1 MSTSSSDPFAALPVL
16 SFGELLSA
24 PAADVRWLWEGYLA
38 AGKMTLLTSQ
48 WKMGKTT
55 LLSVLLAKMRAGGEL
70 AGQRVAPAR
79 AALVTEEPP
88 DYWAERGRRLGLG
101 PDQWLLSQPF
111 RGKPTPDEWRLLIG
125 LLGRLRAEKG
135 LDLVAIDPLAT
146 FLPGRDENNAGVM
159 LAALLPLKELTA
171 AGAAVLVL
179 HHPSKRAAPEGQAA
193 RGSGALSA
201 HADILL
207 ELRPDPHGGDADR
220 RRRLLGLSR
229 FRQTPRQAVIELNAE
244 GTDYRW
250 LGDVAEEAYR
260 GSWEVL
266 RTVLLGASGRM
277 TRHEILADWPA
288 VEVKPD
294 EKTLWRWLER
304 AVAEGKVL
312 RKGTGLRNS
321 PFRYWLPEAERRW
334 KKSSFYVGDLPDLDE
349 MDGVDNGAEPL
360 LPPGLRPR
368 EGKDG

>member
-1 MSTSSSDPFAALPVL
+1 MSDSPLDPVADLPVL
-16 SFGELLSA
+16 ALGELLSA
-24 PAADVRWLWEGYLA
+24 PAVAVSWLWDGYLA

-70 AGQRVAPAR
+70 AGRPVAAAR
-79 AALVTEEPP
+79 AAVVTEEGA
-88 DYWAERGRRLGLG
+88 DYWVERGRRLGLG
-101 PDQWLLSQPF
+101 PDLWLLCQPF
-111 RGKPTPDEWRLLIG
+111 RGKPTPAAWRGLIA
-125 LLGRLRAEKG
+125 LLGRLRVEKG
-135 LDLVAIDPLAT
+135 LDLVVIDPLAP

-159 LAALLPLKELTA
+159 LAALLPLKALTA
-171 AGAAVLVL
+171 AGVAVLVL
-179 HHPSKRAAPEGQAA
+179 HHPSKRPAPEGQAA

-201 HADILL
+201 HADVLI

-220 RRRLLGLSR
+220 RRRLTALSR
-229 FRQTPRQAVIELNAE
+229 FRATPRHAVIELNGA

-266 RTVLLGASGRM
+266 RTVLLGAAGKL
-277 TRHEILADWPA
+277 TRQEILQDWPA

-304 AVAEGKVL
+304 AVAEGQVL
-312 RKGTGLRNS
+312 RTGTGRRDS
-321 PFRYWLPEAERRW
+321 PFRYWLPEAEARWRR
-334 KKSSFYVGDLPDLDE
+334 SCFYLEDLPDLDE
-349 MDGVDNGAEPL
+349 LDGAGDDEPL
-360 LPPGLRPR
+360 LPPGLRP
-368 EGKDG
+368 KDGKER